1 MKIEVHVLQNVAPSC
16 LNRDDTNTPKSCE
29 FGGVSRARVSSQSW
43 KRAMREFFH
52 AENSV
57 PIGLRT
63 KQLQSRLVEKLGA
76 EFDTAKVTKFL
87 EECYSKMSNDVKR
100 KHETAV
106 LLFVSE
112 AEIDEISACLREGV
126 DTKVAI
132 ARLQTVRQSADIA
145 LFGRMLAEKPDRN
158 IDAACQVAHAISTH
172 QVNLET
178 DFYTAV
184 DDLTVERDEVG
195 AGMLGTQGYN
205 SACFYRYSLIDTTQ
219 LKKNLGGDVALTEQ
233 TIEAYLRTFCLAIPG
248 AKQNSHAAQNLPSFA
263 LFIAGDSGTPLSLA
277 NAFARPIRSED
288 LIGASIHALA
298 RYHARMDRL
307 YGLFGSATQALFHD
321 REGDK
326 ALDELAAKDA
336 GGLEAAVQAIMTR
349 VRS

>member
-29 FGGVSRARVSSQSW
+29 FGGVIRARVSSQSW
-43 KRAMREFFH
+43 KRAMRELFQ

-57 PIGLRT
+57 PVGLRT
-63 KQLQSRLVEKLGA
+63 KQLQSRLVEKLGT
-76 EFDTAKVTKFL
+76 EFEAAKVTKFL
-87 EECYSKMSNDVKR
+87 EECYSKMDGKR
-100 KHETAV
+100 KDETAV

-126 DTKVAI
+126 DIKAAI
-132 ARLQTVRQSADIA
+132 TRLQAVRQSADIA

-205 SACFYRYSLIDTTQ
+205 SACFYRYSLIDTVQ
-219 LKKNLGGDVALTEQ
+219 LKKNLGGDVALMEQ
-233 TIEAYLRTFCLAIPG
+233 TIEAYLKAFTLAIPG

-263 LFIAGDSGTPLSLA
+263 LFIARDSGTPLSLA

-326 ALDELAAKDA
+326 PLDELAVKDA